1 MELTGWVY
9 SLHSGFQTA
18 GKKKK
23 KKFDLVEVNS
33 HKVYSVSLMTR
44 NALLQISDG
53 FHQSWL
59 KKWLIRWTQ
68 THRLDMK

>member
-9 SLHSGFQTA
+9 SLHSGFQAA
-18 GKKKK
+18 GQKKENL
-23 KKFDLVEVNS
+23 DLVS
-33 HKVYSVSLMTR
+33 KFTVYSVSLMTW

-59 KKWLIRWTQ
+59 KKWLIRWSQ
-68 THRLDMK
+68 THRLDIK